1 MKEKKERK
9 KQIRFGKY
17 YTVYNMP
24 CITLESN
31 FKRGWGEEKDELLPE
46 DEWQTEAYLT
56 CFRNYAFQVCGTY
69 DGKSDLGSTEVF
81 GLDTFRS
88 IVQIGT
94 SNLSQENTVKYIIG
108 CVAMDAVDDFM
119 HSIWMPIDVVGPRN
133 CYKWLIGHSDDYDK
147 FIDNCYNKYVKNV
160 SIDED
165 PLHEEDA
172 KEAV

>member
-1 MKEKKERK
+1 MKKEKISK
-9 KQIRFGKY
+9 KVRFGKY
-17 YTVYNMP
+17 YAVYNMP
-24 CITLESN
+24 CITLEAN
-31 FKRGWGEEKDELLPE
+31 WKKDWKTDEITMLPE
-46 DEWQTEAYLT
+46 GEWRTEAYLT

-119 HSIWMPIDVVGPRN
+119 HSIWMPDDIVGPRN
-133 CYKWLIGHSDDYDK
+133 CYKWLIGRSEEYDK
-147 FIDNCYNKYVKNV
+147 FIDNCYHKYVENV
-160 SIDED
+160 SIDD
-165 PLHEEDA
+165 VPLHEEDVE
-172 KEAV
+172 EAV